1 MMVLFLLASVASVV
15 SASSLPNAKD
25 YNVSEVAKEKKKKTD
40 APKIQSDIFQKIIP
54 KKTLTL
60 FKRI

>member
-25 YNVSEVAKEKKKKTD
+25 YNVSEVAKEKKKKNRC
-40 APKIQSDIFQKIIP
+40 AENSK
-54 KKTLTL
+54 
-60 FKRI
+60 